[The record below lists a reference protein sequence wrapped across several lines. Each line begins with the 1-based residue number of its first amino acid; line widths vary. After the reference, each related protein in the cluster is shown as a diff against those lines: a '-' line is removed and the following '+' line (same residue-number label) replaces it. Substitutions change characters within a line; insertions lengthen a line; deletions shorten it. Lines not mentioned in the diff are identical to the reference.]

1 MKDEILFKKRNG
13 SSSFYHKF
21 LTQHPTRNIYG
32 FKAVWRTDIVFVT
45 VTCDIYVYIYQHS
58 RGDSPV
64 PPDTETETI
73 KV

>member
-21 LTQHPTRNIYG
+21 LTQQPNTEHMAYG
-32 FKAVWRTDIVFVT
+32 TDIVFVT